1 MESNR
6 GVGVAMGVRG
16 RGGSKGSFI
25 TEVDW

>member
-6 GVGVAMGVRG
+6 GVGVAVGVRD
-16 RGGSKGSFI
+16 RGGSKESFI